1 MQKMKLMDFI
11 KQRPKVVAV
20 GAAIAVLLI
29 VLITV
34 LSTRKNVF
42 SGTKDKIYAILKRK
56 DNKVVLD
63 NDSQT
68 IANKDLLLK
77 YFEKF
82 GYDQQWSDNTAREK
96 KYRTMLIEMLQY
108 ADSLGLNPKDYHAD
122 YLAKYDSL
130 IRGGKVDIETLAG
143 ENEVIFTDAAI
154 SFLHDVAY
162 GKNIQAIEYNGVDF
176 KIDSSR
182 IISVYNDLLEHRNWQ
197 QSLASI
203 EPKIP
208 QYLFLKRVL
217 NDMKSFNHANP
228 MADSVVITDKSNN
241 ADLLLKLQ
249 LYGLADKTLSA
260 DSFNTDRRKRSI
272 QAFQRMMNTDTTGT
286 LDKKT
291 ITYLNLPAQKRMA
304 QIEDCLNYWRWTG
317 RLPENEFVLVN
328 IPAARLQIVNRDSVK
343 DMGMRVIV
351 GKPTTRTPSFTA
363 YISKVIAYPYW
374 TVPIS
379 IATKEILP
387 KLKKDAVKYLTDQ
400 NMQVLD
406 RKGNEVDPATVDWK
420 SLSEN
425 KFPYKLRQS
434 TGCDNALGV
443 IKFELNS
450 PYSIYLHDTN
460 RRDLFGRKERFM
472 SHGCVRVEKPMELAN
487 YLLQNT
493 MDSLTTAKLNQC
505 LKEEKPSDFKLGR
518 KVPVLIFY
526 MTADVDENGLLKFY
540 NDVYELEVKKKANA

>member
-1 MQKMKLMDFI
+1 MDLRKLT
-11 KQRPKVVAV
+11 PKLIAV
-20 GAAIAVLLI
+20 GVVVILIISLIAFN
-29 VLITV
+29 
-34 LSTRKNVF
+34 RKTIF
-42 SGTKDKIYAILKRK
+42 SNTKEKIDAILHRK
-56 DNKVVLD
+56 ENKVMVET
-63 NDSQT
+63 DSQT
-68 IANKDLLLK
+68 ISNKDLLRK
-77 YFEKF
+77 YFEQF
-82 GYDQQWSDNTAREK
+82 GYDAIWSDNTKKEAR
-96 KYRTMLIEMLQY
+96 YRTMLIEMLQH
-108 ADSLGLNPKDYHAD
+108 ADSLGLNPNDYHAD
-122 YLAKYDSL
+122 YLAKYDSMVKT
-130 IRGGKVDIETLAG
+130 GKIDIQQLAG

-162 GKNIQAIEYNGVDF
+162 GRNIPAIEYNGIEF
-176 KIDSSR
+176 NIDSTR
-182 IISVYNDLLEHRNWQ
+182 ILSVYKDLLEHKDWER
-197 QSLASI
+197 SLASL

-208 QYLFLKRVL
+208 QYIYLKKVL
-217 NDMKSFNHANP
+217 NDMKSFNRANP
-228 MADSVVITDKSNN
+228 KVDSVVISDNSNN
-241 ADLLLKLQ
+241 ADLLLKLK
-249 LYGLADKTLSA
+249 LYGLANNELIA
-260 DSFNTDRRKRSI
+260 DSFTADNKKI
-272 QAFQRMMNTDTTGT
+272 AIKAFQRMMNVDTTGA

-291 ITYLNLPAQKRMA
+291 VTYLNLPAQKRMA
-304 QIEDCLNYWRWTG
+304 QLEDCLNHWRWTG
-317 RLPENEFVLVN
+317 RLKENEFVLVN

-387 KLKKDAVKYLTDQ
+387 KLKKNAVQYLEDQ

-406 RKGNEVDPATVDWK
+406 RNGKEVDPATVNW
-420 SLSEN
+420 SALSEK

-434 TGCDNALGV
+434 TGCDNALGI

-450 PYSIYLHDTN
+450 PFSIYLHDTN
-460 RRDLFGRKERFM
+460 RRDLFGRKDRFM

-493 MDSLTTAKLNQC
+493 MDSLTVAKLNQC

-526 MTADVDENGLLKFY
+526 MTADVDENGQLKFY
-540 NDVYELEVKKKANA
+540 NDVYDLEVKEGV